1 MTSGR
6 VEAGGLALAY
16 EDSGAGPA
24 AVFVHGTATDRSLWR
39 ETLEALGDGQRA
51 IAYDR
56 RAYGDSGAPEPYGG
70 TTVEEQA
77 EDAVGLI
84 GALGAA
90 PAVLC
95 GHGLGAVVCL
105 DLVRRH
111 PALTRGAVLIE
122 PPLHSLS
129 AAGAE
134 AMAALREQIEQ
145 GARDGGPAGAVD
157 GFLLETAGAR
167 ALELLGP
174 ARVAAARAAPRAFA
188 ADLAAAPSWEFGRRE
203 LRRVELPLVVVCG
216 SHSAP
221 LWREIAAGL
230 DSMLPSAR
238 LELIDAGH
246 LSPVE
251 APREIAAAVAD
262 LSAPRAGA

>member
-1 MTSGR
+1 MTSGT
-6 VEAGGLALAY
+6 VEVGGLPLAY
-16 EDSGAGPA
+16 DDSGEGPA

-39 ETLEALGDGQRA
+39 ETIDALEGQRA

-77 EDAVGLI
+77 EDAAGLI
-84 GALGAA
+84 EALAAA

-105 DLVRRH
+105 DVVRRH
-111 PALTRGAVLIE
+111 PALTCGAVLIE

-129 AAGAE
+129 AHGAE
-134 AMAALREQIEQ
+134 AVAALRGRIEQ

-157 GFLLETAGAR
+157 AYLLETAGGQ
-167 ALELLGP
+167 ALERLGP
-174 ARVAAARAAPRAFA
+174 ARVAAARTAARAFA

-203 LRRVELPLVVVCG
+203 LRRVELPLIVICG
-216 SHSAP
+216 DRSAT

-238 LELIDAGH
+238 LEVIDAGH
-246 LSPVE
+246 LAPVE
-251 APREIAAAVAD
+251 APREIAASVGE
-262 LSAPRAGA
+262 LSATRAGA